1 MKIEKYMLETAKAM
15 LKEKNVMLWE
25 YEDSI
30 VVSNDGYFAMFVPR
44 EKFIFNAEP
53 HGTFM
58 GKLPR
63 NWECNE
69 IRYTDVCEQ
78 HGKKLCRVL
87 EPVSGK
93 WKIAVV
99 KTANLGKE
107 CYALLLETHTKRK
120 QCEPQTECTVIC
132 CKMALWA
139 CVAKL
144 VNVSIWSRNICFRGT
159 NSIKS
164 TLPKN
169 WEMWLG
175 IWQ

>member
-1 MKIEKYMLETAKAM
+1 MKIEKYMVETAKAL
-15 LKEKNVMLWE
+15 LKEKKVMFWE

-30 VVSNDGYFAMFVPR
+30 VISNDGCFTMFVPR

-93 WKIAVV
+93 WKTLIDEKFLKYFDMDTNIKFYQPYEKAAVV
-99 KTANLGKE
+99 VTEGGK
-107 CYALLLETHTKRK
+107 L
-120 QCEPQTECTVIC
+120 CTIIMPIVKIEV
-132 CKMALWA
+132 K
-139 CVAKL
+139 
-144 VNVSIWSRNICFRGT
+144 
-159 NSIKS
+159 
-164 TLPKN
+164 
-169 WEMWLG
+169 
-175 IWQ
+175 